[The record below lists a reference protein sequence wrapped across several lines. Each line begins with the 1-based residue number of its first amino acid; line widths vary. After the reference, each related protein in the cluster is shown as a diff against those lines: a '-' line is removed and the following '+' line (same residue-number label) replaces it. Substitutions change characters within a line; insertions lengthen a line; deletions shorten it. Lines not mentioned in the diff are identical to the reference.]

1 MYNYCLIKDLRFL
14 PANGSVKRQ
23 ILPKEKVIGQT
34 SSVQTRTVR
43 NGSHATN
50 TADWR
55 KFWRWRLA
63 RSLSIFKCNAG
74 SLCWVGTFVLHLK
87 AFWRRVNFTRSNL
100 AHIQTPDPDTA
111 KPTRMMFHFWGRRL
125 QLECSLANNY
135 VQPFTSTEKVG
146 KWGQKPFTLL
156 ASAHEEAWGIR
167 KVMILWGN
175 IVLSEWLLKLK
186 GQSINGW
193 LRQLG
198 NG

>member
-1 MYNYCLIKDLRFL
+1 MAHTPPTPPTGESFDD
-14 PANGSVKRQ
+14 G
-23 ILPKEKVIGQT
+23 
-34 SSVQTRTVR
+34 
-43 NGSHATN
+43 
-50 TADWR
+50 
-55 KFWRWRLA
+55 RLA

-74 SLCWVGTFVLHLK
+74 SLCWVGTFFLHLK

-198 NG
+198 NGQGNGGNAIT